1 MRTTQTVRASF
12 DALADILYAKKFMH
26 LFQKTLE
33 IYAEN
38 GDLDKNKSVIEKEII
53 ILYIFIFARGMNK
66 ARPTF

>member
-1 MRTTQTVRASF
+1 
-12 DALADILYAKKFMH
+12 MH